1 MSRASTSSQRNLT
14 LTEELEKL
22 EQTITLTLQE
32 IDHNF
37 SRAHRIVTTSILPI
51 VEQYGKHS
59 EAVWDGSKVCPPYPA
74 RKEGY
79 LELGAPA
86 NFSQFWKQFFEAS
99 ANVSLSGYEELQHE
113 EEEDT
118 AISHS
123 HGNSTYGASLQEDD
137 SLPADTTHHHAYG
150 QDDDSLLDNG
160 DISGSTPRA
169 PPSRTAT
176 GGKFADYG
184 SPYESLK
191 REMKGGGKPNEE
203 EDYSDSP
210 LPHPTTPGT
219 SHRLP
224 RMSMT
229 PLSSP
234 FEPTTHLPTTT
245 RAPDPLLHRVMD
257 KNYRLQATPHTAQKQ
272 AKAAAAAKPS
282 WRDLA
287 SPSSSSPIQAPQ
299 LHHEIFSSPIR
310 QPQIRPSAAAAPR
323 TPGVS
328 VQTPAR
334 GRGMGDGG
342 GVTDEITWDSD
353 SEDAEDVYKTLGM
366 SPPKTIQFAIPPN
379 RVLQTPAREASK
391 RIVEDLLMTAGAG
404 GYYEE
409 EDSPSMVKP
418 SNNLLDDSF

>member
-1 MSRASTSSQRNLT
+1 MQ
-14 LTEELEKL
+14 
-22 EQTITLTLQE
+22 
-32 IDHNF
+32 
-37 SRAHRIVTTSILPI
+37 
-51 VEQYGKHS
+51 
-59 EAVWDGSKVCPPYPA
+59 
-74 RKEGY
+74 
-79 LELGAPA
+79 
-86 NFSQFWKQFFEAS
+86 
-99 ANVSLSGYEELQHE
+99 
-113 EEEDT
+113 
-118 AISHS
+118 
-123 HGNSTYGASLQEDD
+123 DD
-137 SLPADTTHHHAYG
+137 ESLPVDRGHHDAYG
-150 QDDDSLLDNG
+150 HDDDSLLDNG

-191 REMKGGGKPNEE
+191 REMKGGKSK
-203 EDYSDSP
+203 EDEHDDDDTQ
-210 LPHPTTPGT
+210 LPPTTP
-219 SHRLP
+219 SADQRLP

-234 FEPTTHLPTTT
+234 FDPTSHLPSTT
-245 RAPDPLLHRVMD
+245 RAQDPLLHRVMD

-272 AKAAAAAKPS
+272 AKAAQSKPS

-287 SPSSSSPIQAPQ
+287 SPSSSSPIQAPT

-310 QPQIRPSAAAAPR
+310 QPQIRPNTAPR

-334 GRGMGDGG
+334 GRTPRDT

-391 RIVEDLLMTAGAG
+391 RIVEDLLMTAGGGG
-404 GYYEE
+404 GYDE
-409 EDSPSMVKP
+409 EDSPSMIKP